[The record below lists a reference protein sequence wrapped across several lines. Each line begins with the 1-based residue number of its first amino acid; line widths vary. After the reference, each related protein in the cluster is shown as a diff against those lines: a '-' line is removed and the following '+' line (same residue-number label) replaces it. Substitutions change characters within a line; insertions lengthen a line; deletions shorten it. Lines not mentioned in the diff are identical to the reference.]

1 MSKQPKEP
9 RVKKKAG
16 PIRKIFNVLGI
27 LVLVFIVL
35 IGILAAV
42 YFTSGIDGV
51 LKIPGLAAVLGLDK
65 PKDLGAGAV
74 TVADQASL
82 VQKFDGVDPASWSD
96 VPSGGVT
103 KKIEVVLTTKETSAL
118 LMDGGGSRIL
128 KDVQLAPSGEE
139 GGVAAAG
146 LAQIDGLLES
156 SGMTRADLEAKI
168 GALPDTVPFY
178 VELTAVPTE
187 DGSLGITLTEI
198 KIGAIEIP
206 VSMLGLTS
214 EELDPYVRDFFLNTY
229 GIGLDSF
236 SSGADGLE
244 LNLEVPE
251 AG

>member
-9 RVKKKAG
+9 RIKKKAG

-27 LVLVFIVL
+27 LVLVFLVFV
-35 IGILAAV
+35 GVLAAV

-51 LKIPGLAAVLGLDK
+51 LRIPGLSAVLGLDK
-65 PKDLGAGAV
+65 PKDLGEGAV
-74 TVADQASL
+74 TTADQASL
-82 VQKFDGVDPASWSD
+82 VVKFDGVDPASWSD
-96 VPSGGVT
+96 VPSGGGT
-103 KKIEVVLTTKETSAL
+103 KKIEVVLTTKETSAF

-128 KDVQLAPSGEE
+128 KDVQITPSGDE
-139 GGVAAAG
+139 GGLAAAG

-198 KIGAIEIP
+198 KIGAISIP
-206 VSMLGLTS
+206 VGMLGLTS
-214 EELDPYVRDFFLNTY
+214 EQLDPYVRDFFQSTY

-236 SSGADGLE
+236 SSGAAGLE